1 MRTRLVL
8 LMLVLA
14 ALPLA
19 CGGGETSPEAAV
31 AEAAT
36 KTEEAGSARIV
47 FTGGLTGS
55 EGSFTIVGRGEF
67 ANQRGRMTVDLFG
80 AGGDSAS
87 MQMIFD
93 GLVIY
98 MKFPPGLGA
107 ELLGGKSW
115 VKMDLEALGKQQGID
130 LGELTQF
137 GQTNPTQSLRFL
149 QGASDDFE
157 ELGEEEVR
165 GVGTTHYRGT
175 VDLRKAA
182 EQISESARSTAERL
196 IELMG
201 VSKLPFEVWIDDE
214 DLTRRIKYEQ
224 PLPAA
229 AGQDASMTL
238 TMDFFDFGVAVD
250 VEPPPAGDVVDLQE
264 LIQQGG

>member
-1 MRTRLVL
+1 
-8 LMLVLA
+8 
-14 ALPLA
+14 
-19 CGGGETSPEAAV
+19 
-31 AEAAT
+31 
-36 KTEEAGSARIV
+36 
-47 FTGGLTGS
+47 
-55 EGSFTIVGRGEF
+55 
-67 ANQRGRMTVDLFG
+67 MTLDLFG
-80 AGGDSAS
+80 VGGHSAS

-93 GLVIY
+93 ELVIY
-98 MKFPPGLGA
+98 MRFPPGLGA
-107 ELLGGKSW
+107 ELPGGKSW

-137 GQTNPTQSLRFL
+137 GQTNPTQSLWFL

-157 ELGEEEVR
+157 EVGEEEVR

-182 EQISESARSTAERL
+182 EQISEAARTTAERL

-214 DLTRRIKYEQ
+214 GLARRIKYEQ

-229 AGQDASMTL
+229 AGEDASMTL
-238 TMDFFDFGVAVD
+238 TMDFFDFGVDVD
-250 VEPPPAGDVVDLQE
+250 VEPPPESEVTDIQE
-264 LIQQGG
+264 LLNQRKA